1 MLIRNQDNDCTYDVS
16 KVWYKKHVRH
26 GIMWGYNIYGR
37 TWYGRKVLL
46 GTRDTEEEA
55 AQIVAEIRL
64 LKRKKV
70 EFYSIPEL
78 VDDCEVEIL
87 IDSIGGFGERT
98 INQGGV
104 SHAGTQVDTWHEAFT
119 CIYATQPLQLEVL
132 AIDTGGACDCSQA
145 HNTDKSYQPGK
156 EES

>member
-55 AQIVAEIRL
+55 AQIVSEIRL
-64 LKRKKV
+64 LKKRKV
-70 EFYSIPEL
+70 AFYSVPEL
-78 VDDCEVEIL
+78 VDDCEVEAL

-98 INQGGV
+98 IN
-104 SHAGTQVDTWHEAFT
+104 
-119 CIYATQPLQLEVL
+119 
-132 AIDTGGACDCSQA
+132 
-145 HNTDKSYQPGK
+145 
-156 EES
+156 

>member
-1 MLIRNQDNDCTYDVS
+1 MSIRNTKQRHQLR
-16 KVWYKKHVRH
+16 YKKGAGQKPVRH
-26 GIMWGYNIYGR
+26 GIKWGYNIYGR

-55 AQIVAEIRL
+55 AQIVSEIRL

-78 VDDCEVEIL
+78 VDDCEVETL

-98 INQGGV
+98 MN
-104 SHAGTQVDTWHEAFT
+104 
-119 CIYATQPLQLEVL
+119 
-132 AIDTGGACDCSQA
+132 
-145 HNTDKSYQPGK
+145 
-156 EES
+156 